1 MRQSDEGCSPDLF
14 KTDQKKGVGYLLL
27 IIQPS
32 FSHDQAKNKH
42 NNMSAQPKFFPNE
55 WPLQQAISKIQA
67 QASTPFGRGNSV
79 FSPQSKVVL
88 DFPKHS
94 QGITPSRNSSHQS
107 EPV

>member
-32 FSHDQAKNKH
+32 FSHDQSRMH
-42 NNMSAQPKFFPNE
+42 TTT
-55 WPLQQAISKIQA
+55 LQMGKIQA
-67 QASTPFGRGNSV
+67 QASLPAPFPFGRGNSV

-94 QGITPSRNSSHQS
+94 QGITPSRNSFNQS